1 MCYGGRV
8 TDTRAHRTID
18 AIWKIEA
25 ARIIGGLARMV
36 RDVGLAED
44 LAQDALIAALEQW
57 PVKGTPPNPGAWL
70 MATAK
75 NKAIDRLRRDANFRR
90 KLDAVGHELD
100 IMAEAVPVDDA
111 PDTIA
116 DDGLR
121 LIFVACHPILAHEAQ
136 IALTLRIVCG
146 LTTEEIAR
154 AQLAPEPTVQQ
165 RIVRAKR
172 KLSDA
177 GVRFE
182 DIRPEDFSAR
192 LEAVLQVVYLI
203 YNEGYAAS
211 GGEHYLRL
219 SLSDEAL
226 RLGRILAHYA
236 PGEAEVHAL
245 LALMELQA
253 SRARARIDA
262 EGTPV
267 SLPDQNRALWDRL
280 QIARGLKALE
290 RARDIGSALGSP
302 PGVYYVQA
310 AIAACHARA
319 VDVAATDWPQISA
332 LYSLLFDM
340 TGSPVVRLNH
350 AMAAGMAYGPKAGL
364 QLLEP
369 LENEPA
375 LKDYHPLWAARGDL
389 LERASRT
396 AEARAAFEMAAAM
409 TRNAPERRALLKR
422 AEALSY

>member
-1 MCYGGRV
+1 M
-8 TDTRAHRTID
+8 TDARAHRTID
-18 AIWKIEA
+18 AIWKMEA
-25 ARIIGGLARMV
+25 ARIIGGLARLV

-57 PVKGTPPNPGAWL
+57 PLKGIPPNPGAWL
-70 MATAK
+70 TATAK
-75 NKAIDRLRRDANFRR
+75 NKALDRLRRDANFRR
-90 KLDAVGHELD
+90 KLDAIGHELD
-100 IMAEAVPVDDA
+100 ITGEAA
-111 PDTIA
+111 PDVEDTSEIP
-116 DDGLR
+116 DDSLR
-121 LIFVACHPILAHEAQ
+121 LIFIACHPILMHEAQ

-154 AQLAPEPTVQQ
+154 AQLVPEPTVQQ

-177 GVRFE
+177 GIRFG
-182 DIRPEDFSAR
+182 DIAPEDFARR

-211 GGEHYLRL
+211 GGDQYLRL
-219 SLSDEAL
+219 SLCDEAL
-226 RLGRILAHYA
+226 RLGRILAHQA
-236 PGEAEVHAL
+236 PEQSEVHAL
-245 LALMELQA
+245 LALMELQS
-253 SRARARIDA
+253 SRARARTDA

-290 RARDIGSALGSP
+290 TARDLGGP

-319 VDVAATDWPQISA
+319 VAASATDWPQISA
-332 LYSLLFDM
+332 LYSLLVEM

-350 AMAAGMAYGPKAGL
+350 AMAAGMAYGPTAGL

-369 LENEPA
+369 LAHEPA
-375 LKDYHPLWAARGDL
+375 LKAYHPLWAARGDL
-389 LERASRT
+389 LERAGRAEEART
-396 AEARAAFEMAAAM
+396 AFETAAAM
-409 TRNAPERRALLKR
+409 TRNAPERRALLGR
-422 AEALSY
+422 ATAIKTY